1 MDKIRVTKEFEFEM
15 AHALWN
21 YDGPC
26 KNIHGHSY
34 KLSITVIGTAND
46 DETDPKYGM
55 IVDFGDLKDIVKSRV
70 VDRFDHSVLINEKA
84 PHQLLKNAEQ
94 MFEKFEV
101 VDYQPTCE
109 NIIIDIVQGLR
120 NNLPDRLDLFSVKL
134 AETSNSYAEWYAT
147 DNE

>member
-1 MDKIRVTKEFEFEM
+1 MNKVRVTKEFNFEI

-34 KLSITVIGTAND
+34 KLFVTIIGAPIN
-46 DETDPKYGM
+46 DETDPKNGM
-55 IVDFGDLKDIVKSRV
+55 VIDFGDLKQIVKQEI
-70 VDRFDHSVLINEKA
+70 VDELDHAVILNSKA
-84 PHQLLKNAEQ
+84 IENIPEEISQ
-94 MFEKFEV
+94 MFERRLI

-109 NIIIDIVQGLR
+109 NLVVDFAQRIKKR
-120 NNLPDRLDLFSVKL
+120 LPDQLKLFSLKL
-134 AETSNSYAEWYAT
+134 HETETSFAEWYSS

>member
-1 MDKIRVTKEFEFEM
+1 MALIRVTKEFEFEM

-34 KLSITVIGTAND
+34 KLSITVIGEPIR
-46 DETDPKYGM
+46 DEKNTKLGM
-55 IVDFGDLKDIVKSRV
+55 IVDFGDLKQIIHKEV
-70 VDRFDHSVLINEKA
+70 VTRFDHSVLVSKKA
-84 PHQLLKNAEQ
+84 PHHMLENVEQ
-94 MFEKFEV
+94 MFDKFEV

-109 NIIIDIVQGLR
+109 NIILDIVEVLR
-120 NNLPDRLDLFSVKL
+120 NRLPGRLSLFSVKL
-134 AETSNSYAEWYAT
+134 AETSNSYAEWYST